1 MSFKL
6 KLTKLLFPEEY
17 NRIIDLEIEKKK
29 EERYLLI
36 TKPIDEARMLDD
48 FFTKN
53 KRIKKIISEYL
64 NSIDIESL
72 HNFASIKKDEINRV
86 IRNNEKDF
94 NYFIIR
100 LDHFSDID
108 SKSVINLKSTNGSI
122 RYIFDLIHDYY
133 IEYVNFCF
141 PYSEDAVEASSKM
154 KSILEEACNKQSEYF
169 DMEKER
175 ALKLKE
181 DSIFEFRKELV
192 KHMAVLS
199 RKRRSLQYRDD
210 YGFLV
215 NNVWIKE
222 KKSFLSNFALPTF
235 WNYHYIEDGLPIID
249 VELDEYDSLNKYV
262 ERNIE
267 FDEQMNPYDYELM
280 CSEIMKKQGWESS
293 VTKGSGDQGVDV
305 VAEKNDIKLVMQ
317 CKRFNQPVGNFAVQE
332 IFAGAGYYEAS
343 HSIVV
348 TNNTFTPSARRLAS
362 KLNVFLLH
370 HDDLHNID
378 SILCSGL
385 NYNPIDG

>member
-1 MSFKL
+1 M
-6 KLTKLLFPEEY
+6 
-17 NRIIDLEIEKKK
+17 IDLEIALEIEEKEK
-29 EERYLLI
+29 EKYLLM
-36 TKPIDEARMLDD
+36 TKSIDEARVLDD
-48 FFTKN
+48 AFIKN
-53 KRIKKIISEYL
+53 KKIKEAISEYL

-72 HNFASIKKDEINRV
+72 SSFESMRRDEIDKV
-86 IRNNEKDF
+86 IRDNEKGF
-94 NYFIIR
+94 GYLIR
-100 LDHFSDID
+100 LDYFSDIG
-108 SKSVINLKSTNGSI
+108 SRFIFNLKSTNGSI

-141 PYSEDAVEASSKM
+141 PYSEDASEASLKM
-154 KSILEEACNKQSEYF
+154 KSILEEALSKEKEYF
-169 DMEKER
+169 EMEKER
-175 ALKLKE
+175 TLKLKE

-215 NNVWIKE
+215 DNDWVKE
-222 KKSFLSNFALPTF
+222 KKRFLSNFSLPTF
-235 WNYHYIEDGLPIID
+235 WSYHYIEDGLPIID
-249 VELDEYDSLNKYV
+249 IELDDYDSLNKLP
-262 ERNIE
+262 ESSIE
-267 FDEQMNPYDYELM
+267 FHEQMNPYDYELM
-280 CSEIMKKQGWESS
+280 CSDIIKKQGWESS

-332 IFAGAGYYEAS
+332 IFSGAGYYEAT

-362 KLNVFLLH
+362 KLKVLLLH

>member
-1 MSFKL
+1 M
-6 KLTKLLFPEEY
+6 
-17 NRIIDLEIEKKK
+17 IDLEIALEIEEKEK
-29 EERYLLI
+29 EKYLLM
-36 TKPIDEARMLDD
+36 TKSIDEARVLDD
-48 FFTKN
+48 AFIKN
-53 KRIKKIISEYL
+53 KKIKEAISEYL

-72 HNFASIKKDEINRV
+72 SSFESMRRDEIDKV
-86 IRNNEKDF
+86 IRDNEKGF
-94 NYFIIR
+94 GYFIR
-100 LDHFSDID
+100 LDYFSDIG
-108 SKSVINLKSTNGSI
+108 SRFIFNLKSTNGSI

-141 PYSEDAVEASSKM
+141 PYSEDASEASLKM
-154 KSILEEACNKQSEYF
+154 KSILEEALSKEKEYF
-169 DMEKER
+169 EMEKER
-175 ALKLKE
+175 TLKLKE

-215 NNVWIKE
+215 DNDWVKE
-222 KKSFLSNFALPTF
+222 KKRFLSNFSLPTF
-235 WNYHYIEDGLPIID
+235 WSYHYIEDGLPIID
-249 VELDEYDSLNKYV
+249 IELDDYDSLNKLP
-262 ERNIE
+262 ESSIE
-267 FDEQMNPYDYELM
+267 FHEQMNPYDYELM
-280 CSEIMKKQGWESS
+280 CSDIIKKQGWESS

-332 IFAGAGYYEAS
+332 IFSGAGYYEAT

-362 KLNVFLLH
+362 KLKVLLLH